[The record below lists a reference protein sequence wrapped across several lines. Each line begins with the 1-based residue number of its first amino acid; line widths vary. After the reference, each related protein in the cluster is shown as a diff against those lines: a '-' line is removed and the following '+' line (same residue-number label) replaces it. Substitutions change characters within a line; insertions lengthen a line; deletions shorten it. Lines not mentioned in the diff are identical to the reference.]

1 MPRVADPVGVHV
13 DDDRAAVPT
22 VAGRVASV
30 DILRGVVM
38 VIMALD
44 HVRDF
49 FTNVQF
55 NPEDV
60 TQTSLALFFT
70 RWITHF
76 CAPTFVF
83 LAGVGAGLSMA
94 RGAPRPKLARFLLT
108 RGAWLVVAE
117 LTIVRFGWTF
127 NLDYANQVWVQVI
140 WVLGWSMIILSGLI
154 YLPRWVIATLGL
166 TMIATHNLL
175 DGIGL
180 ASEGQTLAG
189 AGLRDWLW
197 AILHVQRPP
206 VIYPLIPWIGVMA
219 VGYVFAPLLLR
230 ADPPRRRNLFLIGAA
245 LTLGFILLRASNLY
259 GDPYPWQ
266 VETRPGMTLV
276 SFLNTNKYP
285 PSLLYLMMTL
295 GPAIMLLPV
304 FERARGGFATFF
316 DTIGRVPFF
325 YYVAH
330 IYLIHL
336 MANLVL
342 LARSYPASLVTNP
355 FFSYPD
361 EWGFGLPV
369 IYGVWVLTVLLL
381 YPACRWFAGVKARRR
396 DLWWLGYL

>member
-1 MPRVADPVGVHV
+1 MADAARLPLTS
-13 DDDRAAVPT
+13 DDAAAVPT
-22 VAGRVASV
+22 VAGRVVSV

-44 HVRDF
+44 HVRDY
-49 FTNVQF
+49 FTNVPF

-83 LAGVGAGLSMA
+83 LAGVGAGLSTA
-94 RGAPRPKLARFLLT
+94 RGKPRPALARFLLT

-127 NLDYANQVWVQVI
+127 NLDYENQIWVQVI
-140 WVLGWSMIILSGLI
+140 WVIGWSMIVLAGLI
-154 YLPRWVIATLGL
+154 YLPRWLIAAFGL

-180 ASEGQTLAG
+180 ASAGPTLAG
-189 AGLRDWLW
+189 AGPRDWLW
-197 AILHVQRPP
+197 AILHVSRPP

-219 VGYVFAPLLLR
+219 VGYVFATLLLR

-245 LTLGFILLRASNLY
+245 LTLGFFLLRASNLY
-259 GDPYPWQ
+259 GDPHPWQ
-266 VETRPGMTLV
+266 VEPRPGMTLV
-276 SFLNTNKYP
+276 SFLNTTKYP
-285 PSLLYLMMTL
+285 PSLLYLLMTL

-304 FERARGGFATFF
+304 FERARGVFATFF

-325 YYVAH
+325 YYVVH
-330 IYLIHL
+330 IYVIHL
-336 MANLVL
+336 MASAVL
-342 LARSYPASLVTNP
+342 LVRSYPSTLVTNP
-355 FFSYPD
+355 FFSYPE

-369 IYGVWVLTVLLL
+369 IYGVWGLTVLLL

>member
-1 MPRVADPVGVHV
+1 
-13 DDDRAAVPT
+13 
-22 VAGRVASV
+22 VAGRVVSV

-49 FTNVQF
+49 FTNVRY

-60 TQTSLALFFT
+60 TQTSLPLFFT

-76 CAPTFVF
+76 CAPSFVF
-83 LAGVGAGLSMA
+83 LAGVGAGLAAA
-94 RGAPRPKLARFLLT
+94 RGRPRPALARFLLT
-108 RGAWLVVAE
+108 RGAWLIVAE
-117 LTIVRFGWTF
+117 LTVVRFGWTF

-140 WVLGWSMIILSGLI
+140 WAIGWSMIVLAGLI
-154 YLPRWVIATLGL
+154 YLPRWLIAAIAI
-166 TMIATHNLL
+166 TMIGTHNLL

-180 ASEGQTLAG
+180 DWDGPILIG
-189 AGLRDWLW
+189 AGLRDWIW
-197 AILHVQRPP
+197 AILHVPRLP

-230 ADPPRRRNLFLIGAA
+230 PEPPRRRTLFLLGGA
-245 LTLGFILLRASNLY
+245 LTLGFLLLRASNLY
-259 GDPYPWQ
+259 GDPHPWQ
-266 VETRPGMTLV
+266 VEPRPGMTLV
-276 SFLNTNKYP
+276 SFLNAEKYP
-285 PSLLYLMMTL
+285 PSLVYLLMTL
-295 GPAIMLLPV
+295 GPAIMLFPV
-304 FERARGGFATFF
+304 FERAHGWFATFF

-330 IYLIHL
+330 IYLIH
-336 MANLVL
+336 AIAGLVL
-342 LARSYPASLVTNP
+342 LARSYPSTLVTNP

-361 EWGFGLPV
+361 TWGFGLPV
-369 IYGVWVLTVLLL
+369 IYAVWAVTVIVL
-381 YPACRWFAGVKARRR
+381 YPACRWFAGVKERRR